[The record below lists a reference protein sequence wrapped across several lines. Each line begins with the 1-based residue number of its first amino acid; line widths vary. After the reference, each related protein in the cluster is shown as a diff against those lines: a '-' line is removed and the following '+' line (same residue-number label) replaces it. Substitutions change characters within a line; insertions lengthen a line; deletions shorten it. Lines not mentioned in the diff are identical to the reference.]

1 MAGWVGRCMAMRRCA
16 EACKRSGG
24 GRTRSASKRPRT
36 GWPHSR
42 HGVRSWGPTSGRR
55 NRQRPT
61 EGAMKEDGSNRGAAP
76 ALAGVRSRPS
86 WGCAARKH
94 CHRRQRNRY
103 GVTGVLV
110 SQRSVG
116 FGLEKQRDM
125 QRYLQATASSDSCC
139 DEKRRLVPPLCVW
152 SSRALQAATGSA
164 MPWWRSK
171 ASSWGSRPRKALKLS
186 MALRLPPISRM
197 LCRYFCAVVWL
208 VLPSEPWVSSKAA

>member
-1 MAGWVGRCMAMRRCA
+1 MAMRRYA
-16 EACKRSGG
+16 VDCKRSGG

-61 EGAMKEDGSNRGAAP
+61 EGAVKEGGSNRGAPP
-76 ALAGVRSRPS
+76 ALSGVRSPS
-86 WGCAARKH
+86 ESGMCCPQTLSPQAKESVRSDWRL
-94 CHRRQRNRY
+94 
-103 GVTGVLV
+103 GV
-110 SQRSVG
+110 QRSVG
-116 FGLEKQRDM
+116 LGLEKQRDM
-125 QRYLQATASSDSCC
+125 QRYLQATASCDRCC
-139 DEKRRLVPPLCVW
+139 DEKRRLVPPLCLRFLRVP
-152 SSRALQAATGSA
+152 QAATGSA

-208 VLPSEPWVSSKAA
+208 VLPSGPWVSSKAA